1 VPARRIRLVIWA
13 DRPVSSLSVDRRF
26 GCALRLEGGILY
38 FGEDRMFTCSKTY
51 RDIPFAHRQHR
62 HDGHCSF
69 LHGHN
74 WGIEIEFGCE
84 RLDERGFVVDFGGLG
99 FLKTWIADHL
109 DHACLFAKEDPVREK
124 LLKDYP
130 KLFRPLVI
138 DSVSTEGIAKFLFE
152 TFDPMVRKETGGRAW
167 VRQIILHEDTKN
179 KASYQPKA

>member
-1 VPARRIRLVIWA
+1 MPCGVPLAS
-13 DRPVSSLSVDRRF
+13 PNPSL
-26 GCALRLEGGILY
+26 
-38 FGEDRMFTCSKTY
+38 RMFTCSKTY

-62 HDGHCSF
+62 HEGHCAF

-74 WGIEIEFGCE
+74 WAIEIEFGCD

-99 FLKTWIADHL
+99 FLKQWIADNL
-109 DHACLFAKEDPVREK
+109 DHACLFAKSDPVREQ

-138 DSVSTEGIAKFLFE
+138 ESVSTEGIAQHLFE
-152 TFDPMVRKETGGRAW
+152 TFDPMVRQETAGRAW

>member
-1 VPARRIRLVIWA
+1 
-13 DRPVSSLSVDRRF
+13 
-26 GCALRLEGGILY
+26 
-38 FGEDRMFTCSKTY
+38 M
-51 RDIPFAHRQHR
+51 
-62 HDGHCSF
+62 DGA
-69 LHGHN
+69 
-74 WGIEIEFGCE
+74 IEVEFGCDK
-84 RLDERGFVVDFGGLG
+84 LDERGFVVDFGGLG
-99 FLKTWIADHL
+99 FLKAWIAEHL
-109 DHACLFAKEDPVREK
+109 DHACLFAKEDPLREQ

>member
-1 VPARRIRLVIWA
+1 MGSPN
-13 DRPVSSLSVDRRF
+13 PSL
-26 GCALRLEGGILY
+26 
-38 FGEDRMFTCSKTY
+38 RMFTCSKTY

-62 HDGHCSF
+62 HEGHCSF

-74 WGIEIEFGCE
+74 WAIEIEFGCE

-99 FLKTWIADHL
+99 FLKQWIAENL
-109 DHACLFAKEDPVREK
+109 DHACLFAKSDPVREQ

-138 DSVSTEGIAKFLFE
+138 ESVSTEGIAQHLFE
-152 TFDPMVRKETGGRAW
+152 TFDPMVRQETAGRAW

-179 KASYQPKA
+179 KASYQPQA

>member
-1 VPARRIRLVIWA
+1 
-13 DRPVSSLSVDRRF
+13 
-26 GCALRLEGGILY
+26 
-38 FGEDRMFTCSKTY
+38 MFTCSKTY

-74 WGIEIEFGCE
+74 WGIEVEFGCE

-109 DHACLFAKEDPVREK
+109 DHACLFAKEDPIREQ

-138 DSVSTEGIAKFLFE
+138 DSVSTEGIAQFLFE